1 MASGREGPRKV
12 LIGTAVRPMYG
23 WFPPLG
29 ERLDV
34 LAGMLDEMAKQA
46 ARKYPAR
53 RLDLMV
59 LPETAV
65 WGAQGPPPVACVPL
79 DGLVLEKM
87 GAKAREYEAYVVIGM
102 YLVEEGERYSNA
114 AVILDRRGE
123 PAGIYRKV
131 FVVVDDKG
139 LLEGGLQ
146 AGKDFPAFDCDFGR
160 IGAQICYDMMFD
172 DGWRTLARKGAEIVV
187 WPTQSPQTA
196 RPACRAVT
204 HGYYVVSSTWRD
216 NAAIYEPTGMTAA
229 RVAGPGVLVHEID
242 LDYALLPW
250 SAGLRE
256 GAAMRER
263 YGDRVGFNYYV
274 AEDRG
279 IFWSNDP
286 AMPIRRMVAEAG
298 FWEEHEQ
305 YERDRRRLDELR
317 GGPPRLY

>member
-1 MASGREGPRKV
+1 
-12 LIGTAVRPMYG
+12 MYN
-23 WFPPLG
+23 WFPPLN
-29 ERLDV
+29 ERLNV
-34 LAGMLDEMAKQA
+34 LAGIIDEMADQA
-46 ARKYPAR
+46 GRKYPGR
-53 RLDLMV
+53 RLDLAV
-59 LPETAV
+59 LPEMAV
-65 WGAQGPPPVACVPL
+65 WRAEGPPPVACAPL
-79 DGLVLEKM
+79 DGPVLDRM
-87 GAKAREYEAYVVIGM
+87 GAKAREYDTYLVVSM
-102 YLVEEGERYSNA
+102 YLAEEGERYSNA
-114 AVILDRRGE
+114 AVLLDRRGK

-131 FVVVDDKG
+131 FVVVDKDG

-146 AGKDFPAFDCDFGR
+146 AGKDFPVFDCDFGR

-172 DGWRTLARKGAEIVV
+172 DGWRALARKGAEIVV

-196 RPACRAVT
+196 RPACRALT
-204 HGYYVVSSTWRD
+204 YGYYVVSSTWRN
-216 NAAIYEPTGMTAA
+216 NAAIYEPTGMTVA
-229 RVAGPGVLVHEID
+229 RITRPGVLVHEID

-286 AMPIRRMVAEAG
+286 AMPIRRMVVEAG
-298 FWEEHEQ
+298 LWEEKEE

-317 GGPPRLY
+317 GGPPSPD